1 MAESAAN
8 NRIGGSAAA
17 DEEAIKRAMRES
29 MKQQNPNAHI
39 PGEDEIN
46 RAIRESESME
56 MQRKQSQQAQMTQEE
71 QEIMAAIQASQA
83 EADKQKN

>member
-17 DEEAIKRAMRES
+17 DEEAIQKAMRES

-46 RAIRESESME
+46 RAIRESESLE
-56 MQRKQSQQAQMTQEE
+56 NQRK
-71 QEIMAAIQASQA
+71 
-83 EADKQKN
+83 